1 MSSRPRV
8 HQRFLRPAVRRAA
21 AWAVLIAVAACSL
34 TTEAVPTTDVASVSV
49 NPPTMTLSVGS
60 QFPLQA
66 LVDDALGKPVAGTS
80 VFWSVQNP
88 TIATVSS
95 TGVVTGMAVGS
106 TEVSAS
112 ANGRSGIAT
121 ITVQKAPVASVVV
134 TPPHV
139 DAAPGVHTP
148 LTATAYDAAQN
159 PLTDRVITWSTSNA
173 SVATVDANGVMLTVG
188 PGNATITA
196 TSEGKSGTATV
207 TVSQAAVATVTV
219 KPSPLSMSVGQ
230 TTQLTDTLRDAQ
242 GNVLNGRVVTWSTS
256 NPNIATVSSQGTVTA
271 VAQGTATITAT
282 SEGAVGTAA
291 LSVSN
296 VAVGSVTVQPQ
307 SPSIQQGF
315 NVQLSATVRDVNGVI
330 VTDRVITWSSG
341 NAAVATVSS
350 TGVVTGTGA
359 GSATI
364 TATSEGKSGSSTVT
378 VSLVP
383 VGSVSVTPA
392 SVTIR
397 ITGTTT
403 LAAIVKDVNGLVV
416 TNRGVTWSS
425 STPGVATVSAAGEVT
440 GVALGTTTITATSET
455 KSGTASVTVTNI
467 PVGSITLAPLTKALL
482 VTQTVTLTPTVK
494 DSTGAVVTDRPLTWG
509 SNATGVATVSST
521 GVVTAVAPGTATISA
536 SAEGKS
542 GSSTIAV
549 SPVPVGIVVVTPPTD
564 SLAVNGAIQL
574 TATTEDSV
582 GGVLTGRVVTWGS
595 SNPAA
600 ATVSATGLVTAT
612 ANAGSTTITAT
623 SEGKSGTSA
632 ITVYVPVATVS
643 VAPPTATIFLAQTQ
657 AFTATTK
664 DAGGNVLTGRKITW
678 SSTNPAAATV
688 NSATGL
694 ATAVGPGTTTITAT
708 SEGKSGTASLTVLVP
723 VANVLVAPSSD
734 SLVVNGTIQ
743 LTATPVDSVGGA
755 LTGRTV
761 TWGSSNPAAATVSA
775 TGLVT
780 AGANAGTTTIT
791 ATSEGKS
798 GTSAITVY
806 VPVATVTVTPSP
818 VNLFVTQTQQFTVTT
833 KDAGGNVLTGRKVT
847 WGSSSPLVA
856 SVSTTGLATALLVGT
871 TTITATSEGKSG
883 TATLNVAL
891 VPVASVHVTPTS
903 DSLAVSSTIQLTAA
917 TLDSIGGT
925 LTGRVITWGS
935 DNTSVATVSATG
947 LVTASAT
954 ATGLAHITAT
964 SEGKS
969 GTSAIT
975 VYVPVA
981 SVTVA
986 PGSAAILPTQT
997 QTFTATTKDAG
1008 GNVLTGRLVTWGSSV
1023 PGVATVNSS
1032 GVATAV
1038 GQGTT
1043 TITASSEGKSGTAS
1057 LTVLVP
1063 VANVLVSPTTD
1074 SLVVNGSVQ
1083 LTATPVDAG
1092 NNPLTGRT
1100 VTWGSS
1106 NPAAATVSAT
1116 GLVTATGNPGT
1127 TTITAT
1133 SEGKSGSS
1141 VITVYVPVA
1150 SVTVAPPTS
1159 SVTVGNTTTLTAA
1172 TLDASSN
1179 PLTGRLITWNSLNPT
1194 VATVSATGVVTLV
1207 SRGTATITATSEG
1220 KVGSATV
1227 TGTAASVTVAPALD
1241 TTFTNG
1247 TVTLTATALDAHGV
1261 AIPGVAAT
1269 AFTWSSDGPGFATV
1283 STSGVVTGK
1292 AIGSANISAQIDGKS
1307 GSSSVTVLA
1316 PPVASVTISPHG
1328 ATIFT
1333 GGSVPLT
1340 AVVKDVNGTDVTA
1353 GHPPVWSSTAPTVAS
1368 VTQAGV
1374 VSAIG
1379 PGTTQIIAT
1388 TDGKSDTVTVTVL
1401 ATVAS
1406 ITITP
1411 AADVAIG
1418 ATVTLTANFF
1428 DASSNPISGRTVTWS
1443 ITPNDGSLA
1452 TLTTTGGT
1460 TAQLK
1465 GVAAGSVTITA
1476 TLVLLGET
1484 PPPLAGTLSVNIV
1497 P

>member
-8 HQRFLRPAVRRAA
+8 HQRFLKPAVRRAA

-49 NPPTMTLSVGS
+49 TPPTMTLSVGG
-60 QFPLQA
+60 QVPLQA
-66 LVDDALGKPVAGTS
+66 FVEDALGKPVAGTS

-112 ANGRSGIAT
+112 ANGKSGIAT

-159 PLTDRVITWSTSNA
+159 ALTDRAFTWSTSNA
-173 SVATVDANGVMLTVG
+173 SVATVDANGVMIAVG
-188 PGNATITA
+188 QGSATITA
-196 TSEGKSGTATV
+196 TSEGKIGTATV
-207 TVSQAAVATVTV
+207 TVSQAPVATVAVT
-219 KPSPLSMSVGQ
+219 PSPLSMSVGQ
-230 TTQLTDTLRDAQ
+230 STQLTATLEDAQ

-256 NPNIATVSSQGTVTA
+256 NSNVALVSSQGMVTA
-271 VAQGTATITAT
+271 VAQGAATITAT
-282 SEGAVGTAA
+282 SEGTSGTAS
-291 LSVSN
+291 LTVSN

-307 SPSIQQGF
+307 SPSIQQGS
-315 NVQLSATVRDVNGVI
+315 NVQLSATIRDVNGVI
-330 VTDRVITWSSG
+330 VTDRVITWTSG

-364 TATSEGKSGSSTVT
+364 TATCEGKSGSSTVT

-383 VGSVSVTPA
+383 VGSVSVAPTP
-392 SVTIR
+392 VTIR
-397 ITGTTT
+397 ISGTTT
-403 LAAIVKDVNGLVV
+403 LIATVKDVNGLVV

-467 PVGSITLAPLTKALL
+467 PVGSITLAPLTKGLL

-509 SNATGVATVSST
+509 SSATGVATVSSA
-521 GVVTAVAPGTATISA
+521 GVVTAIAPGTATISA
-536 SAEGKS
+536 TAEGKS
-542 GSSTIAV
+542 GSSTITV
-549 SPVPVGIVVVTPPTD
+549 SPIPVGIVVVTPPSD
-564 SLAVNGAIQL
+564 SLAVNGTIQL

-612 ANAGSTTITAT
+612 ANAGATTITAT

-632 ITVYVPVATVS
+632 ITVYVPVATVT

-657 AFTATTK
+657 AYTATTK
-664 DAGGNVLTGRKITW
+664 DAGGNVLTGRKVTW
-678 SSTNPAAATV
+678 ASGNPSVAAV
-688 NSATGL
+688 NSTSGV
-694 ATAVGPGTTTITAT
+694 ATAAGPGTTTITAT

-723 VANVLVAPSSD
+723 VANVLVAPPSD

-743 LTATPVDSVGGA
+743 LTATPVDSVGGV

-806 VPVATVTVTPSP
+806 VPVATVTVTPTP
-818 VNLFVTQTQQFTVTT
+818 VNLFVTQTQQFTATT

-856 SVSTTGLATALLVGT
+856 SVSTSGLATALLVGT

-891 VPVASVHVTPTS
+891 VPVATVHVNPTT
-903 DSLAVSSTIQLTAA
+903 DSLVVNGTIQLTAT
-917 TLDSIGGT
+917 TLDSVGGT
-925 LTGRVITWGS
+925 LTGRTITWGS
-935 DNTSVATVSATG
+935 SNPAAATVSATG
-947 LVTASAT
+947 LVTAGANPGT
-954 ATGLAHITAT
+954 TTITAT

-975 VYVPVA
+975 VYIPVA

-986 PGSAAILPTQT
+986 PPSATILPTQT
-997 QTFTATTKDAG
+997 QTFTATTKDVG

-1063 VANVLVSPTTD
+1063 VANVLVSPTSD
-1074 SLVVNGSVQ
+1074 SLVVNGSIQ

-1092 NNPLTGRT
+1092 NNPLAGRT

-1116 GLVTATGNPGT
+1116 GVVTATGNPGT

-1133 SEGKSGSS
+1133 SEGKSGTS

-1159 SVTVGNTTTLTAA
+1159 SVTVGNTTTLTAT

-1194 VATVSATGVVTLV
+1194 VATVSPTGLVTVVG
-1207 SRGTATITATSEG
+1207 RGTATITATSEG
-1220 KVGSATV
+1220 KSGSATV
-1227 TGTAASVTVAPALD
+1227 TGTAASVTVAPAPT
-1241 TTFTNG
+1241 TTFVTG

-1261 AIPGVAAT
+1261 ALPGVPAT
-1269 AFTWSSDGPGFATV
+1269 AFAWSSDGPGFATV
-1283 STSGVVTGK
+1283 STSGVVTGV
-1292 AIGSANISAQIDGKS
+1292 ALGSANISAQIDGKS
-1307 GSSSVTVLA
+1307 GASTVTVLA

-1353 GHPPVWSSTAPTVAS
+1353 GHPPVWSSTVPSVAS
-1368 VTQAGV
+1368 VTAAGV
-1374 VSAIG
+1374 VFAAG
-1379 PGTTQIIAT
+1379 PGTTQITAT

-1411 AADVAIG
+1411 AGDVTIG
-1418 ATVTLTANFF
+1418 TPVTLTANLF
-1428 DASSNPISGRTVTWS
+1428 DAAHNPITGRSVTWS
-1443 ITPNDGSLA
+1443 ISVGSTIA
-1452 TLTTTGGT
+1452 TLTPSGN
-1460 TAQLK
+1460 TAQI
-1465 GVAAGSVTITA
+1465 AGILAQTGVTITA
-1476 TLVLLGET
+1476 SLVPLTGET
-1484 PPPLAGTLSVNIV
+1484 PPPPGTLSVNIV